1 MKALTF
7 IVCCAI
13 ALQGY
18 SQVLCKWTAD
28 SSSATAAEFQCYRG
42 ETLQFQ
48 PTLKQYG
55 AVISNATYTLQW
67 QTNGMGTSYWSTNIL
82 QFTPAMDVGAN
93 AYTVFIRAET
103 TNGVSYRANAKI
115 KMLGSPGA
123 TPNVI
128 PLPVQRID
136 FASVQYLNAPWLL
149 SADLDPVESRIEGV
163 EAGTNVWNAAAA
175 WGNHASAG
183 YLASSVW
190 LSWLGTNTYIKAE
203 SDPTVPAHVKAITE
217 GQVTAWDAGTNRS
230 DRTYTLYGY
239 TNAWQTVENGTAT
252 VWRIENGADISSAI
266 LTVTEP
272 LTIDGGGVVLP
283 VGIYTSIVESA
294 GVFIWSHNGTAFG
307 YYTYSPGIP
316 LTACLL
322 FEDDS
327 SAWYGHNGDTGTY
340 VFPDV
345 MTNLYGTAIGGKVT
359 VDYGRTMVTNA
370 YPLATAGA
378 QAGLSGQ
385 QVTNIVE
392 AVRELHVDSY
402 TNIIWRSVYSNGW
415 MWLVAYTNYPAQ

>member
-67 QTNGMGTSYWSTNIL
+67 QTNGMGTAYWSTNIL

-115 KMLGSPGA
+115 RMLGSPGL
-123 TPNVI
+123 TPNVLQ
-128 PLPVQRID
+128 LPVQTID
-136 FASVQYLNAPWLL
+136 FASVTFNNAPWLTS
-149 SADLDPVESRIEGV
+149 SA
-163 EAGTNVWNAAAA
+163 
-175 WGNHASAG
+175 
-183 YLASSVW
+183 W
-190 LSWLGTNTYIKAE
+190 LSWLSTNNYIKVE

-217 GQVTAWDAGTNRS
+217 GQVAAWDSGTNRS
-230 DRTYTLYGY
+230 DRTYTLYGN

-266 LTVTEP
+266 LTVSEP

-283 VGIYTSIVESA
+283 VGVYTSIVESA
-294 GVFIWSHNGTAFG
+294 GVFIWSYNGAAFG

-316 LTACLL
+316 LTSCLL

-345 MTNLYGTAIGGKVT
+345 MTSLYGTAIGGKVT

-378 QAGLSGQ
+378 PAGLSGQ
-385 QVTNIVE
+385 QVTNIVDT
-392 AVRELHVDSY
+392 VKELHVDSY
-402 TNIIWRSVYSNGW
+402 TNVIWRSVYSNGW
-415 MWLVAYTNYPAQ
+415 TWLVAYTNYPAN